1 MNSTNQITIIIP
13 CYNEIN
19 FLEIIIQ
26 RVLDTKIPN
35 KQIIIVDD
43 FSTDGSKELLKNK
56 IEPLVNKV
64 IYHEKNMG
72 KGACIKSGIQFIE
85 GDIVIIQDAD
95 LEYNPSDHEKLVNLM
110 IDSNADVVYGSRFF
124 KETKKSNLNL
134 YLTNRIANFML
145 TRLTNLLTGLKI
157 TDMETGLKCFKK
169 KAIQSINLIEN
180 RFGFEPEVT
189 IKLAKKK
196 FKFEETDITYYA
208 RTFEEGKKIR
218 AKDGVVALFCIIK
231 YFLIS

>member
-1 MNSTNQITIIIP
+1 MNSTSKITIIIP

-26 RVLDTKIPN
+26 RVLDTKIPD

-110 IDSNADVVYGSRFF
+110 IDSNADVVYGSRFLD
-124 KETKKSNLNL
+124 ETKNSNLNL

-145 TRLTNLLTGLKI
+145 TALTNLLTGLKI

-196 FKFEETDITYYA
+196 FKFEETDIAYYA
-208 RTFEEGKKIR
+208 RTFKEGKKIR
-218 AKDGVVALFCIIK
+218 TKDGVVALCCIIK

>member
-196 FKFEETDITYYA
+196 FKFEETAITYYA
-208 RTFEEGKKIR
+208 RTFKEGKKIR

>member
-19 FLEIIIQ
+19 FLEIITQ
-26 RVLDTKIPN
+26 RVLNTKIPN

-43 FSTDGSKELLKNK
+43 FSTDGTKELLKNK
-56 IEPLVNKV
+56 IEPLVDKI

-72 KGACIKSGIQFIE
+72 KGACIKSAIQFIE

-95 LEYNPSDHEKLVNLM
+95 LEYNPSDHEKLVKLM
-110 IDSNADVVYGSRFF
+110 IDSDADVVYGTRFS
-124 KETKKSNLNL
+124 KGTKNSNLNL
-134 YLTNRIANFML
+134 YLTNRIANFLL
-145 TRLTNLLTGLKI
+145 TALTNLLTGLKI
-157 TDMETGLKCFKK
+157 TDMETGLKCFRR

-208 RTFEEGKKIR
+208 RTFKDGKKIR
-218 AKDGVVALFCIIK
+218 AKDGVIALFCIIK
-231 YFLIS
+231 YFID

>member
-1 MNSTNQITIIIP
+1 MNSTSKITIIIP

-26 RVLDTKIPN
+26 RVLDTKIPD

-110 IDSNADVVYGSRFF
+110 IDSNADVVYGSRFLD
-124 KETKKSNLNL
+124 ETKNSNLNL

-145 TRLTNLLTGLKI
+145 TALTNLLTGLKI

-196 FKFEETDITYYA
+196 FKFEETDIAYYA
-208 RTFEEGKKIR
+208 RTFKEGKKIR
-218 AKDGVVALFCIIK
+218 TKDGVVALFCIIK

>member
-1 MNSTNQITIIIP
+1 MNSTNQITVIIP

-124 KETKKSNLNL
+124 KKTKNSNLNL

-145 TRLTNLLTGLKI
+145 TTLTNFLTGLKI

-189 IKLAKKK
+189 IKLAKKRFK
-196 FKFEETDITYYA
+196 FKETDITYYA
-208 RTFEEGKKIR
+208 RTFKEGKKIR

>member
-19 FLEIIIQ
+19 FLEIITQ

-43 FSTDGSKELLKNK
+43 FSTDGTKELLKNK
-56 IEPLVNKV
+56 IEPLVDKI

-72 KGACIKSGIQFIE
+72 KGACIKSAIQFIE

-95 LEYNPSDHEKLVNLM
+95 LEYNPSDHEKLVKLM
-110 IDSNADVVYGSRFF
+110 IDSDADVVYGTRFS
-124 KETKKSNLNL
+124 KGTKNSNLNL
-134 YLTNRIANFML
+134 YLTNRIANFLL
-145 TRLTNLLTGLKI
+145 TALTNLLTGLKI
-157 TDMETGLKCFKK
+157 TDMETGLKCFRR

-208 RTFEEGKKIR
+208 RTFKDGKKIR
-218 AKDGVVALFCIIK
+218 AKDGVIALFCIIK
-231 YFLIS
+231 YFIA

>member
-19 FLEIIIQ
+19 FLEIITQ

-43 FSTDGSKELLKNK
+43 FSTDGTKELLKNK
-56 IEPLVNKV
+56 IEPLVDKI

-72 KGACIKSGIQFIE
+72 KGACIKSAIQFIE

-95 LEYNPSDHEKLVNLM
+95 LEYNPSDHEKLVKLM
-110 IDSNADVVYGSRFF
+110 IDSDADVVYGTRFS
-124 KETKKSNLNL
+124 KGTKNSNLNL
-134 YLTNRIANFML
+134 YLTNRIANFLL
-145 TRLTNLLTGLKI
+145 TALTNLLTGLKI
-157 TDMETGLKCFKK
+157 TDMETGLKCFKR

-208 RTFEEGKKIR
+208 RTFKDGKKIR
-218 AKDGVVALFCIIK
+218 AKDGVIALFCIIK
-231 YFLIS
+231 YFID

>member
-19 FLEIIIQ
+19 FLEIITQ
-26 RVLDTKIPN
+26 RVLNTKIPN

-43 FSTDGSKELLKNK
+43 FSTDGTKELLKNK
-56 IEPLVNKV
+56 IEPLVDKI

-72 KGACIKSGIQFIE
+72 KGACIKSAIQFIE

-95 LEYNPSDHEKLVNLM
+95 LEYNPSDHEKLVKLM
-110 IDSNADVVYGSRFF
+110 IDSDADVVYGTRFS
-124 KETKKSNLNL
+124 KGTKNSNLNL
-134 YLTNRIANFML
+134 YLTNRIANFLL
-145 TRLTNLLTGLKI
+145 TALTNLLTGLKI
-157 TDMETGLKCFKK
+157 TDMETGLECFKR

-208 RTFEEGKKIR
+208 RTFKDGKKIR
-218 AKDGVVALFCIIK
+218 AKDGVIALFCIIK
-231 YFLIS
+231 YFID